1 MNLTFCGR
9 GGHGVAEVERWFGVW
24 ACLASY
30 MVSSVTSPGNLVDI
44 WQKKSLK
51 VLKQPAGAEGASLL
65 PGIPPALASLFA
77 EY

>member
-1 MNLTFCGR
+1 
-9 GGHGVAEVERWFGVW
+9 
-24 ACLASY
+24 